1 MLKKTIVAVFIFI
14 TLLGCRLLT
23 HAKSPAEE
31 ESNRLCYYIN
41 FGDSNNYSRKAH
53 KLNQPGES
61 TGISFLKN
69 NKSKKL

>member
-31 ESNRLCYYIN
+31 EANCPYCFIN
-41 FGDSNNYSRKAH
+41 FGDLNNYSRKAH
-53 KLNQPGES
+53 KLNQPGET